1 MKFLLNRFLIAMTML
16 CTLLLFSLYSIS
28 TLQYSFSQQ
37 GMDSIWTR
45 EADMPRLTTEATA
58 TALEDGIYV
67 IGGYDEEG
75 EGVGMVEMYNTTTN
89 TWANDIAQLPLP
101 LHHTSA
107 ASYDGKVYVAGGYM
121 GDWTATD
128 GLFIYDPQTNE

>member
-1 MKFLLNRFLIAMTML
+1 MKFFLNRFLITITIL
-16 CTLLLFSLYSIS
+16 CTVLLFSFYPIN

-37 GMDSIWTR
+37 EMDSFWTR
-45 EADMPRLTTEATA
+45 GADMPRLTTEATA
-58 TALEDGIYV
+58 TALDDGIYV

-89 TWANDIAQLPLP
+89 SWANDIAQLPLP

-107 ASYDGKVYVAGGYM
+107 ASYDG
-121 GDWTATD
+121 
-128 GLFIYDPQTNE
+128 